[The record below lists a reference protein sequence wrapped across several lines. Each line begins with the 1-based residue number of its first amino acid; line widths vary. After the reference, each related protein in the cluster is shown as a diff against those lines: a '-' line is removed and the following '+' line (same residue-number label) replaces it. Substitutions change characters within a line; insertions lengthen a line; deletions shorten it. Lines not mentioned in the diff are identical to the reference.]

1 MDDFILARVVHLL
14 AVLLW
19 IGGVGFVTMALLPA
33 VRRSTAP
40 DRRLEEFHRIEA
52 RFAPQARLWVLA
64 AGMSGLWM
72 TWRADLWSRFADPA
86 YWWMHAMVA
95 VWLAFAAMLF
105 VIEPLHLHRRMAASP
120 DPERDFR
127 RLERLHRV
135 LLALSL
141 LTFASA
147 VAGSHGWAF

>member
-1 MDDFILARVVHLL
+1 MDDFILARAVHVL

-19 IGGVGFVTMALLPA
+19 IGGVAFVTMVLLPA
-33 VRRSTAP
+33 VRRSTP
-40 DRRLEEFHRIEA
+40 PGQRLAEFHRVEA

-64 AGMSGLWM
+64 AGLSGLWM
-72 TWRADLWSRFADPA
+72 TRRADLWDRFADPHF
-86 YWWMHAMVA
+86 WWMHAMVA

-120 DPERDFR
+120 DPARDCQ

-135 LLALSL
+135 ALALSL
-141 LTFASA
+141 LTAAGA